1 MPLTEPTYVII
12 PEKSRPTVKAQIR
25 TAADKT
31 FCDIF
36 IFGDDRLTK
45 IPGNKFLSLKCCLL
59 VLLC

>member
-12 PEKSRPTVKAQIR
+12 PLKSRPTEKEQIR

-36 IFGDDRLTK
+36 IFGDDRLT
-45 IPGNKFLSLKCCLL
+45 
-59 VLLC
+59 